1 METQKI
7 ELNLTEGQKEL
18 VIREGQAEIIR
29 EPKIVNLSGTIE
41 TPKEYLAKRKV
52 SGQFEAKNCHVIFSY
67 QKLFITFIV
76 NESNHFS
83 STITGKAEVNPE
95 LLKFG
100 INHSKI
106 WTKNELK
113 QFLKMNRAFFKDID
127 SAMKIITNL
136 EKFSASVQTQIDDH
150 KDDRGNKNQH
160 LQVKVDANI
169 DLNFVLSMP
178 IFIGQAN
185 TTFQVE
191 ICFDVRDNAISIW
204 LESPELQEAMISQRQ
219 KLIDDNIDCFK
230 EEFVVI
236 EQ

>member
-1 METQKI
+1 MEEQKI
-7 ELNLTEGQKEL
+7 NITLAEGQKEL
-18 VIREGQAEIIR
+18 IVREGSAQVIR
-29 EPKIVNLSGTIE
+29 EPKIINLTGTIE
-41 TPKEYLAKRKV
+41 APKEYLAKRKE

-67 QKLFITFIV
+67 QKLFITLMV
-76 NESNHFS
+76 NESDYYGS
-83 STITGKAEVNPE
+83 SITGKAEVNPE

-100 INHSKI
+100 INAGKI

-113 QFLKMNRAFFKDID
+113 QFLKMNRAFFKDVD

-178 IFIGQAN
+178 IFIGQGN

-219 KLIDDNIDCFK
+219 KLIDDNIDCFR